1 MWHLCQ
7 SIKESRVFQNG
18 VICFFPNWEINE
30 WGADIP
36 SIATKPTTDD
46 TNTVVL
52 AWCRQQRQISQLLE
66 DSFLEDDSLHTK
78 HRQPL
83 TLPNE
88 EHRYI
93 GVLRRNCALFFV
105 VHANICGDFVITMV
119 VGMIEEY
126 LQSIFEEKYVND
138 DREPLFNFTIP
149 GYYDVEDGDG
159 RSIVFG
165 LFAPSGGLWKQVVTV
180 RRVCPRHIPDWTRLS
195 FFF

>member
-1 MWHLCQ
+1 
-7 SIKESRVFQNG
+7 
-18 VICFFPNWEINE
+18 
-30 WGADIP
+30 
-36 SIATKPTTDD
+36 
-46 TNTVVL
+46 
-52 AWCRQQRQISQLLE
+52 
-66 DSFLEDDSLHTK
+66 
-78 HRQPL
+78 
-83 TLPNE
+83 
-88 EHRYI
+88 
-93 GVLRRNCALFFV
+93 
-105 VHANICGDFVITMV
+105 MV

-165 LFAPSGGLWKQVVTV
+165 LFAPSGGLWKQVFTV